1 MCSVCNVYT
10 SRNIAEIGAVS
21 MEILKCE
28 NPMDFSLKKYMFF
41 SFSIW

>member
-21 MEILKCE
+21 MEMKCE